1 MRGISVAVF
10 LAGLVY
16 SQTDTRPHFVVASVK
31 KPADQDVFSTR
42 PERSRGRIRWT
53 TQLSYLIGYAYRLDF
68 SRVDGSHLG
77 AIYSVEATFDAANT
91 EDQVRQM
98 MQSLLIERFKMRSH
112 RVTTET
118 DGYALSIGR
127 NGPKLT
133 PAKIDNTD
141 TEGSYVSAT
150 VPETGL
156 IVITGRRA
164 SMADLAATLQRGQAT
179 PVWDRTGLSGKYDF
193 EFRYAQDPSV
203 RSETASLGS
212 ALQEKLGLSIKKQ
225 KGPLETL
232 VVDSIQEPSEN

>member
-1 MRGISVAVF
+1 VRVIAVAVF
-10 LAGLVY
+10 LTGIVCG
-16 SQTDTRPHFVVASVK
+16 QTGPMPHFVVASVK

-77 AIYSVEATFDAANT
+77 AIYSLEATFDPATT

-98 MQSLLIERFKMRSH
+98 MQSLLTDRFKMRSH
-112 RVTTET
+112 RVSIET
-118 DGYALSIGR
+118 DGFVLSIGK
-127 NGPKLT
+127 NGAKLA
-133 PAKIDNTD
+133 PARSDDTD
-141 TEGSYVSAT
+141 TASYVSAT
-150 VPETGL
+150 VPEAGV

-164 SMADLAATLQRGQAT
+164 SIAELGATLQRVETT
-179 PVWDRTGLSGKYDF
+179 PVWDRTGLGVSFDF
-193 EFRYAQDPSV
+193 EFRYAQDPAV
-203 RSETASLGS
+203 RSETASLAS

-232 VVDSIQEPSEN
+232 VVDHIEEPEN